1 MSEEYEY
8 EKEMDFHYENSGANH
23 SEMQHAKDCEWIY
36 DNCTCGLIEYLD
48 YNIPDDGDYQLYIN
62 FTVIKGVGSLE
73 GCQSR
78 PKVWQKKYCSHRREP
93 LYKGSGVP
101 F

>member
-8 EKEMDFHYENSGANH
+8 EKEMDFHYENSGANM

-48 YNIPDDGDYQLYIN
+48 YNIPDDGEYQYSGDIVQWTSIAGFRPVDPGSNPGVSAILPKFGEKK
-62 FTVIKGVGSLE
+62 FTSE
-73 GCQSR
+73 GA
-78 PKVWQKKYCSHRREP
+78 PI
-93 LYKGSGVP
+93 
-101 F
+101 

>member
-48 YNIPDDGDYQLYIN
+48 YDVIDNGDY
-62 FTVIKGVGSLE
+62 
-73 GCQSR
+73 
-78 PKVWQKKYCSHRREP
+78 
-93 LYKGSGVP
+93 
-101 F
+101 